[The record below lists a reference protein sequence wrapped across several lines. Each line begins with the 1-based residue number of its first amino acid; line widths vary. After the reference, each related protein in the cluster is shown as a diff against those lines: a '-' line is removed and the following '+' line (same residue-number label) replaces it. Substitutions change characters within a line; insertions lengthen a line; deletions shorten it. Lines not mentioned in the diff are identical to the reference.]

1 MNDIRL
7 STHQKNIERYEDLLE
22 TKLSEL
28 ERQYIEKRISEERL
42 AMAMLQFM
50 SPASAGQ
57 RGTNL
62 PGALEEAVG
71 ALDDQL
77 R

>member
-7 STHQKNIERYEDLLE
+7 NTHQKNIERYEDLLE

-42 AMAMLQFM
+42 AMAMLQFVI
-50 SPASAGQ
+50 PASSGQ
-57 RGTNL
+57 TGINL
-62 PGALEEAVG
+62 P
-71 ALDDQL
+71 
-77 R
+77 